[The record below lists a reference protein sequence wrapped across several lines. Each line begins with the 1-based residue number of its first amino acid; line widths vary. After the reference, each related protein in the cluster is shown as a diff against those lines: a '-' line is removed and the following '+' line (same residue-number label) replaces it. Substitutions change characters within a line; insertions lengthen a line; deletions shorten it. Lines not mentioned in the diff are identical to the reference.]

1 MHQVCG
7 VSTCQIPT
15 QDRICGVHTRD
26 VSLNLKLLCVEHG
39 GGPSLLEELDVVITR
54 QAKIVGVPIGI
65 VVHNNEPRLP
75 FHDAASNLRIEVYR
89 ELATLGVIAA
99 NHNPHL
105 QRVQRTPVEVGI
117 WLSSRP
123 GFLSNLP
130 DAGAMVEAMKRRRM
144 EVEKMIDRPPTMV
157 MLGNCATPTDDGAEC
172 TRHLYAALDD
182 DNRPPAFI
190 TCPQCGTEHDVLTRQ
205 RALISEGRK
214 AAGTASE
221 VSRVLS
227 RIGIVVAASTIRGYA
242 QARVSRGVRY
252 EPRVQPVDVTLEG
265 HPLYSIQ
272 QTMDV
277 WLQGQMKKGKAA

>member
-1 MHQVCG
+1 M
-7 VSTCQIPT
+7 
-15 QDRICGVHTRD
+15 
-26 VSLNLKLLCVEHG
+26 NLKLLCVEHG

-144 EVEKMIDRPPTMV
+144 EVERMIDRPPAMV
-157 MLGNCATPTDDGAEC
+157 MLGNCATPTDDGEC
-172 TRHLYAALDD
+172 PRHLYAPLDD
-182 DNRPPAFI
+182 ENRPPAWVR
-190 TCPQCGTEHDVLTRQ
+190 CAACGAEHEVLSRQ
-205 RALISEGRK
+205 QALIADGRR
-214 AAGTASE
+214 AVGTAAE
-221 VSRVLS
+221 VSRVLG
-227 RIGIVVAASTIRGYA
+227 RIGIVIPASTIRGWS
-242 QARVSRGVRY
+242 QRRLSRGRVI
-252 EPRVQPVDVTLEG
+252 EPKLEPAG
-265 HPLYSIQ
+265 WDGEHPLYLIQ
-272 QTMDV
+272 DCMDV
-277 WLQGQMKKGKAA
+277 FLRSNQSRKGRAA